1 VSIAYTPRDVERHPR
16 DRYARVAVDRV
27 TLVADRGIE
36 GDAKANGGKRQ
47 LNVMFAETVVRLA
60 GEGLATKP
68 GELGEQL
75 VIAGLNELT
84 LGPGARI
91 WIGASAVLE
100 LGKLRT
106 PCERFAHIQNTPIEQ
121 VIGRIGYM
129 ARVLEGGEIAVGSP
143 VEVEKVASPVPSP

>member
-1 VSIAYTPRDVERHPR
+1 MPHVVSIAYTPRDVERHPR

-47 LNVMFAETVVRLA
+47 LNVMFAETVADLA
-60 GEGLATKP
+60 AEGLSVDP

-75 VIAGLNELT
+75 VIAGLGERS
-84 LGPGARI
+84 LGPGVRLRI
-91 WIGASAVLE
+91 GDSAMIE

-106 PCERFAHIQNTPIEQ
+106 PCERFAHIQDTPREA
-121 VIGRIGYM
+121 VIGRIGFM
-129 ARVLEGGEIAVGSP
+129 ARVVKSGGIAVGSP
-143 VEVEKVASPVPSP
+143 VGIA